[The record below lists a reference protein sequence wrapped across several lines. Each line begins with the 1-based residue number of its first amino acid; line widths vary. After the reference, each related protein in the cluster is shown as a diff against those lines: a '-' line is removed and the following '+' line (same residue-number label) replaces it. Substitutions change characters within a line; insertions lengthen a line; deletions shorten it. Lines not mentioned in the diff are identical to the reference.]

1 MAKKIIITN
10 NGYVHCKSGFYTSQD
25 ILSERKTYNFHIGE
39 NMLRGEID
47 SGVWAVSYL
56 LSMYT
61 CAPKDFVLGQPAIAE
76 VDGVT
81 VGLGELSKRTCY
93 MDKTHYPLFRSKA
106 SVRRLIERGLRKT
119 HLTLSGVPLTVDDV
133 CDMFRLDD
141 ERSRRRISRGGSEA
155 LFSMAAVGYAHGR
168 DIFCYPWYSV
178 LRFNCFQYRLYYTFE
193 LFEQLGLMAI
203 VPVGLGEIDD
213 EGRNYFKVE
222 IPYESDSCK
231 SE

>member
-1 MAKKIIITN
+1 MNSIKISN
-10 NGYVHCKSGFYTSQD
+10 WGYVECKSGFYTSSD
-25 ILSERKTYNFHIGE
+25 LLSEKDIYCFHCGE
-39 NMLRGEID
+39 NILRGEID

-61 CAPKDFVLGQPAIAE
+61 CAPKDFVLGQPAVAE

-168 DIFCYPWYSV
+168 DIFVIPGIVYCALIV
-178 LRFNCFQYRLYYTFE
+178 FQYRLYYTFE
-193 LFEQLGLMAI
+193 LFEQLGLTAI

-222 IPYESDSCK
+222 IPYGSDSCK
-231 SE
+231 NE